1 MIQLFDMWLSLF
13 AEKTGIAG
21 KLFLDAQTVASILVL
36 LGICLVLAG
45 IRVYRL
51 LTSALLFGA
60 TAVVICICMAG
71 NADWRATV
79 TAFTIIGCL
88 LAFAAYSWKLL
99 DAVIFSA
106 LAAAAL
112 LWHGCPL
119 WWAACIAGILAG
131 GLTCLFPLAGI
142 TFFTAA
148 AGSCLLMELFPGNFP
163 VIAAAASVCAGTGA
177 QLLLFGRKQKLFLRT
192 MPGKVRLWL
201 SRRKA
206 SAKG

>member
-1 MIQLFDMWLSLF
+1 MIQLFGMWLSLF

-21 KLFLDAQTVASILVL
+21 KLLLNAETAAVIAAV

-45 IRVYRL
+45 IQVYRL
-51 LTSALLFGA
+51 LTSVLLFSA
-60 TAVVICICMAG
+60 TAIVLCTCMAG
-71 NADWRATV
+71 IAGWPTIV

-88 LAFAAYSWKLL
+88 LAYLAHSWKLL

-112 LWHGCPL
+112 LWHFYPI
-119 WWAACIAGILAG
+119 WWAACIAGILAA
-131 GLTCLFPLAGI
+131 GLTWLFPLAGI

-148 AGSCLLMELFPGNFP
+148 AGSCLLLELFPENITAIP
-163 VIAAAASVCAGTGA
+163 AAACAGMGL
-177 QLLLFGRKQKLFLRT
+177 QLLLFGRKQKLFIST

-201 SRRKA
+201 SQKKI
-206 SAKG
+206 SAIG

>member
-21 KLFLDAQTVASILVL
+21 KLFLNGQTAAAILVL
-36 LGICLVLAG
+36 LGICLMLAG
-45 IRVYRL
+45 IKVYRL
-51 LTSALLFGA
+51 LTSVLLFGA
-60 TAVVICICMAG
+60 TAIALCTCMAG
-71 NADWRATV
+71 HADWGATV

-88 LAFAAYSWKLL
+88 LAFLSYSWKLL

-106 LAAAAL
+106 LAAAAV
-112 LWHGCPL
+112 LWHFCPL

-163 VIAAAASVCAGTGA
+163 VIAAAASVCAGTGV
-177 QLLLFGRKQKLFLRT
+177 QLLLFGRKQKLFITT

>member
-21 KLFLDAQTVASILVL
+21 KLFLNGQTAAAILVL
-36 LGICLVLAG
+36 LGICLMLAG
-45 IRVYRL
+45 IKVYRL
-51 LTSALLFGA
+51 LTSVLLFGA
-60 TAVVICICMAG
+60 TAIALCTCMAG
-71 NADWRATV
+71 HADWRATV

-88 LAFAAYSWKLL
+88 LAFLSYSWKLL

-106 LAAAAL
+106 LAAAAV
-112 LWHGCPL
+112 LWHFCPL

-142 TFFTAA
+142 TLFTAA

>member
-21 KLFLDAQTVASILVL
+21 KLFLNGQTAAAILVL
-36 LGICLVLAG
+36 LGICLMLAG
-45 IRVYRL
+45 IKVYRL
-51 LTSALLFGA
+51 LTSVLLFGA
-60 TAVVICICMAG
+60 TAIALCTCMAG
-71 NADWRATV
+71 HADWRATV

-88 LAFAAYSWKLL
+88 LAFLSYSWKLL

-106 LAAAAL
+106 LAAAAV
-112 LWHGCPL
+112 LWHFCPL

>member
-21 KLFLDAQTVASILVL
+21 KLFLNGQTAAAILVL
-36 LGICLVLAG
+36 LGICLMRAG
-45 IRVYRL
+45 IKVYRL
-51 LTSALLFGA
+51 LTSVLLFGA
-60 TAVVICICMAG
+60 TAIALCTCMAG
-71 NADWRATV
+71 HADWRATV

-88 LAFAAYSWKLL
+88 LAFLSYSWKLL

-106 LAAAAL
+106 LAAAAV
-112 LWHGCPL
+112 LWHFCPL

>member
-21 KLFLDAQTVASILVL
+21 KLFLNGQTAAAILVL
-36 LGICLVLAG
+36 LGICLMLAG
-45 IRVYRL
+45 IKVYRL
-51 LTSALLFGA
+51 LTSVLLFGA
-60 TAVVICICMAG
+60 TAIALCTCMAG
-71 NADWRATV
+71 HADWGATV

-88 LAFAAYSWKLL
+88 LAFLSYSWKLL

-106 LAAAAL
+106 LAAAAV
-112 LWHGCPL
+112 LWHFCPL

-148 AGSCLLMELFPGNFP
+148 AGSCLFMELFPGNFP
-163 VIAAAASVCAGTGA
+163 VIAAAASVCAGTGV
-177 QLLLFGRKQKLFLRT
+177 QLLLFGRKQKLFLST

>member
-21 KLFLDAQTVASILVL
+21 KLFLNGQTAAAILVL

-45 IRVYRL
+45 IKVYRL
-51 LTSALLFGA
+51 LTSVLLFGA
-60 TAVVICICMAG
+60 TAIALCTCMAG
-71 NADWRATV
+71 HADWRATV

-88 LAFAAYSWKLL
+88 LAFLSYSWKLL

-106 LAAAAL
+106 LAAAAV
-112 LWHGCPL
+112 LWHFCPL

-163 VIAAAASVCAGTGA
+163 VIAAAASVCAGTGV
-177 QLLLFGRKQKLFLRT
+177 QLLLFGRKQKLFIST

>member
-21 KLFLDAQTVASILVL
+21 KLFLNGQTAAAILVL
-36 LGICLVLAG
+36 LGICLMLAG
-45 IRVYRL
+45 IKVYRL
-51 LTSALLFGA
+51 LTSVLLFGA
-60 TAVVICICMAG
+60 TAIALCTCMAG
-71 NADWRATV
+71 HADWGATV

-88 LAFAAYSWKLL
+88 LAFLSYSWKLL

-106 LAAAAL
+106 LAAAAV
-112 LWHGCPL
+112 LWHFCPL

-163 VIAAAASVCAGTGA
+163 VIAAAASVCAGTGV
-177 QLLLFGRKQKLFLRT
+177 QLLLFGRKQKLFLST